1 MARGKVKPVAR
12 KCRCCGA
19 INEENSRGIKGG
31 LCYRCRKS
39 RHERVGAIVSRA
51 QKFRLTVVLSVIS
64 VFFLTLAGYAIYFK
78 HIVLP
83 YGSRVRSSLLE
94 FDGLGVILPAL
105 SLILLSVG
113 TLSIIAVNNCSNGK
127 VYEKVMNISLCAG
140 LFLYSIIIFFG
151 SEFHYRLFN

>member
-64 VFFLTLAGYAIYFK
+64 VFF
-78 HIVLP
+78 
-83 YGSRVRSSLLE
+83 
-94 FDGLGVILPAL
+94 
-105 SLILLSVG
+105 
-113 TLSIIAVNNCSNGK
+113 
-127 VYEKVMNISLCAG
+127 
-140 LFLYSIIIFFG
+140 
-151 SEFHYRLFN
+151 